1 MRIVFRLSHLPLC
14 YVHKYAGTGLHNEV
28 EVLCDRL
35 LHWRANHAKS
45 GEVLMSC
52 IAFCAP
58 LDHLLLWNPLTAEYF
73 QWAACVVA

>member
-35 LHWRANHAKS
+35 LHWRANH
-45 GEVLMSC
+45 GQVR
-52 IAFCAP
+52 
-58 LDHLLLWNPLTAEYF
+58 
-73 QWAACVVA
+73 